1 LLVDAQIAQLVEQRI
16 ENPRVLGSI
25 PSLGT
30 IIRIDKGRPH
40 TLAFVLSGFC
50 ILRRSSAFA
59 SFQFFSNTLSN
70 TKLMLLGTCY
80 YGAPNFTHKLHT
92 ATQR

>member
-30 IIRIDKGRPH
+30 IIKFNKGQH
-40 TLAFVLSGFC
+40 SVLAFVLSGF
-50 ILRRSSAFA
+50 RVF
-59 SFQFFSNTLSN
+59 
-70 TKLMLLGTCY
+70 
-80 YGAPNFTHKLHT
+80 
-92 ATQR
+92 

>member
-30 IIRIDKGRPH
+30 IILEALNRNVR
-40 TLAFVLSGFC
+40 GFL
-50 ILRRSSAFA
+50 ISAA
-59 SFQFFSNTLSN
+59 
-70 TKLMLLGTCY
+70 
-80 YGAPNFTHKLHT
+80 
-92 ATQR
+92 

>member
-30 IIRIDKGRPH
+30 IILEALQEIAGLFSFCHIEIENPRV
-40 TLAFVLSGFC
+40 LAGNRK
-50 ILRRSSAFA
+50 LRLRVWAPLFY
-59 SFQFFSNTLSN
+59 
-70 TKLMLLGTCY
+70 KLWKIRRKQKQT
-80 YGAPNFTHKLHT
+80 N
-92 ATQR
+92 